1 MKHLYNREIHS
12 YKKQWEIWCGIKD
25 ILVKKSSKMVKNK
38 NVYIICN
45 TKSVI

>member
-1 MKHLYNREIHS
+1 MMWYQGYIS
-12 YKKQWEIWCGIKD
+12 
-25 ILVKKSSKMVKNK
+25 KKSSKMVKDK